1 MTTPPPTPAGWFPDP
16 EQAGTLRYWDGAA
29 WTEHRSPAPEAA
41 APAAPEPAAEPPAE
55 YSAPADP
62 GHVGSHR
69 APESAPESPSVTDQ
83 PTADV
88 PRREWTPEPPPEL
101 RDWASSTPEPESEP
115 ASYPEP
121 TTDPTREQTP
131 ESSYPPPLPL
141 TDQPTT
147 KVPLRDWTPEGQQ
160 EPPAETVPYAD
171 ATTST
176 PPEPPPVEP
185 PAGTEPRVP
194 VDNRKLVLGFAGAV
208 AALLLVLVLAA
219 VYAFIIHEPDT
230 VDASSPTTE
239 TTTVTTQKAPTSD
252 DSTASESAPPPP
264 LAGAVDGPLTF
275 SVAGVESGTTITD
288 SENEFLTKDAQGE
301 FIVVRLTVQNTSP
314 DPGQFLGTFQKL
326 NAGGQVYTIDDEATF
341 YVGGGFVDIPPGG
354 QVDVG
359 LAYDVPPGTVPE
371 SVELHADPM
380 TPGVVLPVS

>member
-1 MTTPPPTPAGWFPDP
+1 MTTPPPTPPGWFPDP
-16 EQAGTLRYWDGAA
+16 EQAGTLRYWDGAT

-41 APAAPEPAAEPPAE
+41 APAAPEPAEPPEGAA
-55 YSAPADP
+55 APADP

-69 APESAPESPSVTDQ
+69 APEPAPEPLSATDQ
-83 PTADV
+83 PTTEV

-101 RDWASSTPEPESEP
+101 RDWVSSDPEPEPEP
-115 ASYPEP
+115 SSYNEP
-121 TTDPTREQTP
+121 TTDPTLEQEP
-131 ESSYPPPLPL
+131 
-141 TDQPTT
+141 
-147 KVPLRDWTPEGQQ
+147 

-176 PPEPPPVEP
+176 PPEPPAVEP

-194 VDNRKLVLGFAGAV
+194 VDNRKLVMGFAGAV
-208 AALLLVLVLAA
+208 AALLLALVLAA
-219 VYAFIIHEPDT
+219 VYAFVIHKPDS

-239 TTTVTTQKAPTSD
+239 TTTVTTKAPPSNE
-252 DSTASESAPPPP
+252 SSASESPPPP
-264 LAGAVDGPLTF
+264 AGAVDGPLTF
-275 SVAGVESGTTITD
+275 SVVGVERVTTITD

-380 TPGVVLPVS
+380 SPGLVLPVS